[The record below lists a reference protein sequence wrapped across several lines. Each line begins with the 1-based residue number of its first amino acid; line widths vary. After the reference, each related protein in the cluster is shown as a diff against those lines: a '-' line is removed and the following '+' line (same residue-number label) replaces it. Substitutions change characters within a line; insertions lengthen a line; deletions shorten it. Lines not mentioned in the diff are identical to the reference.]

1 MHKIVLIENRKDRLE
16 RLLEGHSASRD
27 LINKLFNFD
36 NLEIIDREGKF
47 NSDPVQWDKYFLKFD
62 QENLNEFMQY
72 DILFIHKSKISREGH
87 KNLDQFCR
95 KNGKSIVYFSGGLTG
110 ITFVND
116 GYLCLS
122 MNSSIFYS
130 FRLIDFLEANNKNQP
145 NIMEIAYGQ
154 KWQLSNLLKLKYLIH
169 QLIFS
174 SELNIEL
181 KTEIEDLIPIIE
193 DSLQVQLPADFET
206 ENDINNL
213 MIFLDDLI
221 RQKMI
226 SA

>member
-16 RLLEGHSASRD
+16 RLLEGHSASKD
-27 LINKLFNFD
+27 LISKLFNF
-36 NLEIIDREGKF
+36 NSLEIIDREGKF
-47 NSDPVQWDKYFLKFD
+47 NSDQWDEYFLKFD
-62 QENLNEFMQY
+62 KENLDEFMQY
-72 DILFIHKSKISREGH
+72 DTLFIHKSKISLKGH
-87 KNLDQFCR
+87 KNIDEFCR
-95 KNGKSIVYFSGGLTG
+95 NNGKSIVYFSGGLTG
-110 ITFVND
+110 ITFIND
-116 GYLCLS
+116 GYPCLS

-130 FRLIDFLEANNKNQP
+130 FRLIDFLEANSKNHP
-145 NIMEIAYGQ
+145 NIMEIAYGK

-181 KTEIEDLIPIIE
+181 ETEIEDLIPIIE

-206 ENDINNL
+206 ENDRNNL

-226 SA
+226 PA

>member
-1 MHKIVLIENRKDRLE
+1 MQKIILVENRKDRLF
-16 RLLEGHSASRD
+16 RLLESNGQGRD
-27 LINKLFNFD
+27 LKNKLFNFD
-36 NLEIIDREGKF
+36 NLEIIDRNSEF
-47 NSDPVQWDKYFLKFD
+47 NSDQWDEYFLKFEK
-62 QENLNEFMQY
+62 ENLDEFIHY
-72 DILFIHKSKISREGH
+72 DIMFIHKSKISREGH

-116 GYLCLS
+116 GYPCLS

-130 FRLIDFLEANNKNQP
+130 FRLIDFLEANNKNHP

-181 KTEIEDLIPIIE
+181 ETEIEDLIPIIE
-193 DSLQVQLPADFET
+193 DSLKVQLPADFET
-206 ENDINNL
+206 ENDKNNL

>member
-16 RLLEGHSASRD
+16 RLLEGHSANRD
-27 LINKLFNFD
+27 LISKLFNFD
-36 NLEIIDREGKF
+36 SLDIIDREGKF
-47 NSDPVQWDKYFLKFD
+47 NSDQWDEYFLKFE
-62 QENLNEFMQY
+62 QENLDEFMQY
-72 DILFIHKSKISREGH
+72 DTLFIHKSKISLKGH
-87 KNLDQFCR
+87 KNLDEFCR

-116 GYLCLS
+116 GYPCLS

-130 FRLIDFLEANNKNQP
+130 FRLIDFLEANYKKHTT
-145 NIMEIAYGQ
+145 IMEIAYGQ

-181 KTEIEDLIPIIE
+181 ETEIEDLIPIIE
-193 DSLQVQLPADFET
+193 DSLQVQLPNDFET
-206 ENDINNL
+206 ENDRNNL
-213 MIFLDDLI
+213 MIFLDNLI
-221 RQKMI
+221 RQKII
-226 SA
+226 SV

>member
-1 MHKIVLIENRKDRLE
+1 MINKFILIENRKDRLD
-16 RLLEGHSASRD
+16 RLLYVSSSNND
-27 LINKLFNFD
+27 LKKNLYD
-36 NLEIIDREGKF
+36 SEVLEIVDSNDEF
-47 NSDPVQWDKYFLKFD
+47 NSCQWDEYFLKFEN
-62 QENLNEFMQY
+62 ENLDDLIEY
-72 DILFIHKSKISREGH
+72 DILFIHKSKISRDGH

-95 KNGKSIVYFSGGLTG
+95 KHRKSIVYFSGGLTG
-110 ITFVND
+110 ITFINE
-116 GYLCLS
+116 GYPCLS
-122 MNSSIFYS
+122 MNSSILYS
-130 FRLIDFLEANNKNQP
+130 SRLIDFLEKSKKSTM
-145 NIMEIAYGQ
+145 NILEIAYGQ

-181 KTEIEDLIPIIE
+181 ETEIEDLIPIIE

-206 ENDINNL
+206 ENDRNNL
-213 MIFLDDLI
+213 MSFLDDLI

>member
-16 RLLEGHSASRD
+16 RLLEGHSANRD
-27 LINKLFNFD
+27 LISKLFNFD
-36 NLEIIDREGKF
+36 SLEIIDREGKF
-47 NSDPVQWDKYFLKFD
+47 NSDQWDEYFLKFD
-62 QENLNEFMQY
+62 QENLDEFMQY
-72 DILFIHKSKISREGH
+72 DTLFIHKSKISLKGH

-116 GYLCLS
+116 GYPCLS

-130 FRLIDFLEANNKNQP
+130 FRLIDFLEANYKKHT

-181 KTEIEDLIPIIE
+181 ETEIEDLIPIIE

-206 ENDINNL
+206 ENNRNNL
-213 MIFLDDLI
+213 LIFLDDLI
-221 RQKMI
+221 RQKI
-226 SA
+226 IPA